1 MAAQRGNGGEINVF
15 CFFSSEKKS
24 LPYPSD
30 FVMSAEVVD
39 CVHATKDFCSLA
51 TERPGAVEQHT
62 IYPIPHDER
71 HGTARDLFTIW
82 FGCNIMML
90 TIVTGALASTV
101 FKLDL
106 LSAIVAIAIGNLVGA
121 IFMALHAA
129 QGPLLGVPQMVQ
141 TRGQF
146 GTMGSVV
153 VVAIVIVMY
162 VGFLASNIVL
172 SGESLHTIVPAI
184 NEKLLLAIIAALSGI
199 ATVFGHDL
207 IHAFARFL
215 AYASGAALVLSFL
228 WMVFVH
234 GLPADVMTRNAFS
247 LAGFCSMIS
256 VGALWQIAYAPY
268 VSDYTRY
275 MPHDTGAGP
284 AFWAS
289 YAGCSI
295 GSILPMILGALLG
308 LVAAHGDPV
317 GGLTSFT
324 GAAAVP
330 IVLIFSV
337 GIAGANAINLYCGV
351 LSSITLFQTFVP
363 SWKAGPA
370 ARMVITIILAA
381 IALAIGL
388 FAAANFLAA
397 YTDFILLLLYV
408 LVPWTAINLV
418 DFYLV
423 RHGDYDVAA
432 FFTAAGGMYGRFNW
446 PAIACYILGFFIQ
459 LPFMSTTLYTGPIAR
474 LLDGVD
480 ISWIVGLAVVSPVYY
495 ALALKFVSKP
505 VVA

>member
-1 MAAQRGNGGEINVF
+1 
-15 CFFSSEKKS
+15 
-24 LPYPSD
+24 
-30 FVMSAEVVD
+30 
-39 CVHATKDFCSLA
+39 LA

-71 HGTARDLFTIW
+71 HGTFRDLFTIW

-106 LSAIVAIAIGNLVGA
+106 LSAIFAIAIGNCVGA

-146 GTMGSVV
+146 GSMGAVLVV
-153 VVAIVIVMY
+153 GIVIVMY

-172 SGESLHTIVPAI
+172 SGQSLHTIMPGI
-184 NEKLLLAIIAALSGI
+184 NQSALLVIIAALSAI
-199 ATVFGHDL
+199 ATFFGHDL
-207 IHAFARFL
+207 IHAYARFL
-215 AYASGAALVLSFL
+215 TYASGAALLLSFV
-228 WMVFVH
+228 WMAFVH
-234 GLPADVMTRNAFS
+234 GLPAGVMQMNAFS
-247 LAGFCSMIS
+247 LAGFCSMVS

-289 YAGCSI
+289 YLGCSL

-317 GGLTSFT
+317 EGLTTFT
-324 GAAAVP
+324 GAASVP
-330 IVLIFSV
+330 IVVTFSV
-337 GIAGANAINLYCGV
+337 GIACANAMNLYCGV
-351 LSSITLFQTFVP
+351 LSTITLIQTFLP
-363 SWKAGPA
+363 AWKAGPA
-370 ARMVITIILAA
+370 ARIVAATLLTAAGLA
-381 IALAIGL
+381 IAL
-388 FAAANFLAA
+388 FAAANFLST

-423 RHGDYDVAA
+423 RHGDYDVDA
-432 FFTAAGGMYGRFNW
+432 FFAADGGVYGRFNW
-446 PAIACYILGFFIQ
+446 PAIGCYILGIFVQ
-459 LPFMSTTLYTGPIAR
+459 LPFVSTTLYTGAVAR
-474 LLDGVD
+474 VLGGVD
-480 ISWIVGLAVVSPVYY
+480 ISWIVGLLVVSPVYY
-495 ALALKFVSKP
+495 GIALKFTP
-505 VVA
+505 RPAAA

>member
-1 MAAQRGNGGEINVF
+1 M
-15 CFFSSEKKS
+15 
-24 LPYPSD
+24 
-30 FVMSAEVVD
+30 
-39 CVHATKDFCSLA
+39 A
-51 TERPGAVEQHT
+51 TERPGTVEQHT

-71 HGTARDLFTIW
+71 HGTFRDLFTIW

-101 FKLDL
+101 FKLDV
-106 LSAIVAIAIGNLVGA
+106 LSSIAAIAIGNLVGA
-121 IFMALHAA
+121 VFMALHAA

-146 GTMGSVV
+146 GSMGAVL

-172 SGESLHTIVPAI
+172 SGQSLHTIMPGLNV
-184 NEKLLLAIIAALSGI
+184 NVLLVIIAGVSGI
-199 ATVFGHDL
+199 AAVFGHDL
-207 IHAFARFL
+207 IHAYARFL
-215 AYASGAALVLSFL
+215 TYASGAALLLSFV

-234 GLPADVMTRNAFS
+234 GLPAGVMRMNAVS
-247 LAGFCSMIS
+247 LAGFCSMVS

-289 YAGCSI
+289 YLGCSL

-317 GGLTSFT
+317 AGLTTFT
-324 GAAAVP
+324 GAIALPV
-330 IVLIFSV
+330 IIIFSV
-337 GIAGANAINLYCGV
+337 GIAGANAMNLYCGV
-351 LSSITLFQTFVP
+351 LSTITLIQTFVP

-370 ARMVITIILAA
+370 ARIVITLMLSAVGLA
-381 IALAIGL
+381 IAV
-388 FAAANFLAA
+388 FAAADFLTA

-423 RHGDYDVAA
+423 RHGDYDVDA
-432 FFTAAGGMYGRFNW
+432 FFTTAGGVYGRFNM
-446 PAIACYILGFFIQ
+446 PAIACYILGIVIQ
-459 LPFMSTTLYTGPIAR
+459 LPFISTTLYTGPIAT

-480 ISWIVGLAVVSPVYY
+480 ISWIVGLLVVSPVYY
-495 ALALKFVSKP
+495 GLALKFASSPATAATGV
-505 VVA
+505 

>member
-1 MAAQRGNGGEINVF
+1 V
-15 CFFSSEKKS
+15 
-24 LPYPSD
+24 PS
-30 FVMSAEVVD
+30 
-39 CVHATKDFCSLA
+39 
-51 TERPGAVEQHT
+51 ERPGAVEQHT

-71 HGTARDLFTIW
+71 HGTFRDLFTIW

-101 FKLDL
+101 FKLD
-106 LSAIVAIAIGNLVGA
+106 IVSSIGAIAIGNLVGA

-146 GTMGSVV
+146 GTMGSVL

-172 SGESLHTIVPAI
+172 SGESLHTILPGM
-184 NEKLLLAIIAALSGI
+184 NETLLLVIIAALSGI

-215 AYASGAALVLSFL
+215 TYASGAALLLSFV

-234 GLPADVMTRNAFS
+234 GLPAGVIARNAFS

-317 GGLTSFT
+317 GGLTEFT

-330 IVLIFSV
+330 IVVIFSV

-351 LSSITLFQTFVP
+351 LSSITLVQTFLP
-363 SWKAGPA
+363 AWRAGPA
-370 ARMVITIILAA
+370 ARMVITIILSA
-381 IALAIGL
+381 IALAIGI

-423 RHGDYDVAA
+423 RHGDYDVDA
-432 FFTAAGGMYGRFNW
+432 FFIAGGGVYGNFNW
-446 PAIACYILGFFIQ
+446 PAIACYILGFFVQ
-459 LPFMSTTLYTGPIAR
+459 LPFMSTSLYSGPVATF
-474 LLDGVD
+474 LGGVD
-480 ISWIVGLAVVSPVYY
+480 ISWIVGLVVVSPVYY
-495 ALALKFVSKP
+495 ALALKFAPRP
-505 VVA
+505 VAA

>member
-1 MAAQRGNGGEINVF
+1 
-15 CFFSSEKKS
+15 
-24 LPYPSD
+24 LPS
-30 FVMSAEVVD
+30 
-39 CVHATKDFCSLA
+39 
-51 TERPGAVEQHT
+51 ERPGAVEQHT
-62 IYPIPHDER
+62 IYPIPHTER
-71 HGTARDLFTIW
+71 HGTFRDLFTIW

-101 FKLDL
+101 FRLDI
-106 LSAIVAIAIGNLVGA
+106 LSSTGAIAIGNLVGA

-146 GTMGSVV
+146 GTIGSVL

-172 SGESLHTIVPAI
+172 SGQSLHTIAPGI
-184 NEKLLLAIIAALSGI
+184 SEKLLFLIIALAGGI
-199 ATVFGHDL
+199 ATAYGHDL
-207 IHAFARFL
+207 IHAYARFL
-215 AYASGAALVLSFL
+215 TFASGAALLLTFV

-234 GLPADVMTRNAFS
+234 GLPAGVMHMNAFS

-256 VGALWQIAYAPY
+256 VAALWQIAYAPY
-268 VSDYTRY
+268 VSDYSRY

-289 YAGCSI
+289 YLGCSL

-317 GGLTSFT
+317 EGLTSFT

-330 IVLIFSV
+330 IVVIFSV
-337 GIAGANAINLYCGV
+337 GIACANAINLYCGV
-351 LSSITLFQTFVP
+351 LSTITLIQTFL
-363 SWKAGPA
+363 SAWKAGPA
-370 ARMVITIILAA
+370 ARIVIALILSAV
-381 IALAIGL
+381 ALAIGV

-423 RHGDYDVAA
+423 RHGDYDVDA
-432 FFTAAGGMYGRFNW
+432 FFTAGGGVYGRFNT
-446 PAIACYILGFFIQ
+446 PAIACYLLGILIQ
-459 LPFMSTTLYTGPIAR
+459 LPFVSTTLYTGPIAT

-480 ISWIVGLAVVSPVYY
+480 ISWIVGLLVVSPVYY
-495 ALALKFVSKP
+495 GLALKFAP
-505 VVA
+505 NPAEA

>member
-1 MAAQRGNGGEINVF
+1 
-15 CFFSSEKKS
+15 
-24 LPYPSD
+24 
-30 FVMSAEVVD
+30 
-39 CVHATKDFCSLA
+39 
-51 TERPGAVEQHT
+51 VEQHT
-62 IYPIPHDER
+62 IYPIPHNER
-71 HGTARDLFTIW
+71 HGTFRDLFTIW

-101 FKLDL
+101 FKLDI
-106 LSAIVAIAIGNLVGA
+106 LSAIGAIVLGNCVGA

-146 GTMGSVV
+146 GSMGAVLVV
-153 VVAIVIVMY
+153 GIVIVMY

-172 SGESLHTIVPAI
+172 SGESLHSIMPGV
-184 NEKLLLAIIAALSGI
+184 NVRVLLVIIAVLSGI
-199 ATVFGHDL
+199 VTMFGHDL
-207 IHAFARFL
+207 IHALLRFL
-215 AYASGAALVLSFL
+215 TYASGAALLLSFV

-234 GLPADVMTRNAFS
+234 GLPAGVMHMNGFA
-247 LAGFCSMIS
+247 LAGFCSMVS

-289 YAGCSI
+289 YLGCSL
-295 GSILPMILGALLG
+295 GSILPMSLGALLG

-317 GGLTSFT
+317 EGLTSFT
-324 GAAAVP
+324 GAVSVP

-337 GIAGANAINLYCGV
+337 GIAGANAMNLYCGV
-351 LSSITLFQTFVP
+351 LSTITLIQTFLP
-363 SWKAGPA
+363 SWRAGPA
-370 ARMVITIILAA
+370 ARIVTAFILTAAGLA
-381 IALAIGL
+381 IAL
-388 FAAANFLAA
+388 FAAANFLST

-423 RHGDYDVAA
+423 RHGDYDVDA
-432 FFTAAGGMYGRFNW
+432 FFTADGGVYGRYNR
-446 PAIACYILGFFIQ
+446 PAIACYLLGIVIQ
-459 LPFMSTTLYTGPIAR
+459 LPFVSTTLYTGPAAR
-474 LLDGVD
+474 LLSGVD
-480 ISWIVGLAVVSPVYY
+480 ISWIVGLLVVSPVYY
-495 ALALKFVSKP
+495 GLALRAAP
-505 VVA
+505 RPAAA